1 MNRTTTILIIVGCAL
16 FVLTAAVMV
25 AVLVVREYSG
35 DSSAGSFGYGLGY
48 LELEGTIV
56 DSRQF
61 IRQLRSLDRNPM
73 VKGILLRV
81 DSPGGAVTPSH
92 EMYSELKRVRD
103 SGTPVVVSMG
113 TLAASGG
120 YYVSCASDL
129 IVANPGT
136 LTGSIGVIM
145 EFPVFK
151 GLMDKLGLDVAVIK
165 SDSAKDVG
173 SPFRRMNPED
183 RELLQGVVSDVY
195 EQFLEIVA
203 TERELPSDSLRPI
216 ADGRIFTGRQALAY
230 GLVDSL
236 GTFEEAKLIAAEFSG
251 IKGEPRLIRPR
262 RPFRSWLVD
271 FMESTAEG
279 VFGWPRSARLSYRW
293 P

>member
-1 MNRTTTILIIVGCAL
+1 MNRTTTILIIVGCVL
-16 FVLTAAVMV
+16 FVLTAGVMV
-25 AVLVVREYSG
+25 AGLVVREFSDDPG
-35 DSSAGSFGYGLGY
+35 ASLGSGLGY
-48 LELEGTIV
+48 LELEGTII

-61 IRQLRSLDRNPM
+61 IRQLHSLDRNPL

-103 SGTPVVVSMG
+103 SGTPVIVSMG

-165 SDSAKDVG
+165 SDSAKDIG
-173 SPFRRMNPED
+173 SPFRRMNPD
-183 RELLQGVVSDVY
+183 DKALLQDVVTDVY
-195 EQFLEIVA
+195 DQFLEIVSV
-203 TERELPSDSLRPI
+203 EREIPYDSLRPI
-216 ADGRIFTGRQALAY
+216 ADGRIFTGRQALAC
-230 GLVDSL
+230 GLVDTL
-236 GTFEEAKLIAAEFSG
+236 GTFEEAKLIAADFCG

-262 RPFRSWLVD
+262 KPLRSWLID
-271 FMESTAEG
+271 FVESTAEG